1 MVSCMRWARKMRRD
15 GEDTR
20 NAPRSS
26 RIALSPLESSFLSQ
40 CFAIN
45 TRPLLQAFILRLE
58 KRQEV

>member
-1 MVSCMRWARKMRRD
+1 MVKIHEMPHGRHVSLL
-15 GEDTR
+15 
-20 NAPRSS
+20 
-26 RIALSPLESSFLSQ
+26 ALSNHRFLSH